1 MILSII
7 KVIDIA
13 LGALM
18 LFTATT
24 FGDFEEDERA
34 MSFFI
39 SGLCLAN
46 VFAIS
51 AV

>member
-13 LGALM
+13 FGALM

-24 FGDFEEDERA
+24 FDDFERDERT
-34 MSFFI
+34 MSFFVT
-39 SGLCLAN
+39 GLCIAN
-46 VFAIS
+46 AFAIS
-51 AV
+51 VV

>member
-13 LGALM
+13 LGTLM

-24 FGDFEEDERA
+24 FGDFEEDERS

-39 SGLCLAN
+39 AGLCLAN